1 MRQIPSDKAEAVEL
15 SVRDAKLGVRDKIKY
30 HPKLQIITLKEARLS
45 KQRGAHG
52 IISIIDAKL
61 LQH

>member
-30 HPKLQIITLKEARLS
+30 HPKLQIITLKEARL
-45 KQRGAHG
+45 
-52 IISIIDAKL
+52 
-61 LQH
+61 